1 MQIKTLFLFLSFLIF
16 FNPTLLAENVEVIDE
31 FETVEFNLPEIDE
44 ISTPS
49 TVDIRSP
56 QRLEIAEITVSGAD
70 HFEDFVIVGFSGL
83 SVGQTITVPGDEIT
97 NATRRFW
104 RQGLFAG
111 VQIGYTRIEDGK
123 IWLHIALQERPR
135 ISEINF
141 HGLRRSEIE
150 NLQPRLGLVIGN
162 QITPNLSDRA
172 ERVIARVLAERGFAN
187 ADIRVLQ
194 RNDPSRT
201 GYVIVDIEVDKNERM
216 RVHSVNLTGNYHL
229 SENQINRAMR
239 RTNAPTW
246 MNLFRTKR
254 FVQEEFQNDM
264 RSLIERYNEFG
275 FRDARIVS
283 YEVVPHDERS
293 VRVYLEIEEG
303 QRYYFR
309 NITWVGNTMY
319 SHELLTEILGI
330 QSGDVFNHTRLMERL
345 FSDPDAVMKM
355 YQDRGFLFSHIEPVE
370 IAIVG
375 DSIDFEMRIFE
386 GRPATINQINII
398 GNERVYEHVIRR
410 ELWVRPGQLYSQ
422 AAVIRTLRELA
433 QMGHFDQE
441 QLFADFQQ
449 GGISPNPEDGTV
461 DLNFV
466 LQTRGSDQIEF
477 SLGWGATG
485 VVGSIGLRFTNFAI
499 QNIFRPETYRI
510 VPQGEGQTFSINA
523 QTNAQF
529 FHSVGIQFVEPW
541 LGGRRPNS
549 LSISA
554 FYTSQSRVSD
564 RWSQFYQ
571 QQWGMMGGMMGMPG
585 MGGMGGWG
593 QSQMFEIDPERY
605 MRTLGFS
612 IGHGRRLSW
621 PDSFFTLFGEASYQ
635 LFMMRDWWQ
644 ILFPLGNGNYH
655 NISLN
660 MTLGRNSTDNPIF
673 TRSGSAF
680 QLGLQITPPY
690 SLIRR
695 WTGNSTTDYA
705 SFYDRDPNTG
715 MNRVTDL
722 YQRYNFLEYH
732 KWSFRARTFTPLS
745 RDERLV
751 LMARAE
757 FGFLG
762 HFNRY
767 LRSPIGTFI
776 MGGDGMST
784 FRSHG
789 QDLISMR
796 GYESGSLTPRDPMWG
811 SDVAFLYNK
820 FTMELRYAISLEQ
833 AATIWALGFVEAGN
847 SFTSFRNYNP
857 FELRRSAGVGVRI
870 FLPMFGIMGIDW
882 AFGFDPSN
890 LRPGQPS
897 GSQFHFVLGTE
908 L

>member
-1 MQIKTLFLFLSFLIF
+1 MQIKAIFWILSFFIVFSHSLSAQ
-16 FNPTLLAENVEVIDE
+16 TAENDIHFIEVETE
-31 FETVEFNLPEIDE
+31 VEDTLP
-44 ISTPS
+44 PS
-49 TVDIRSP
+49 TVDIRNP
-56 QRLEIAEITVSGAD
+56 QQLEIAEITVSGAE
-70 HFEDFVIVGFSGL
+70 HWEDFVIIGFSGL

-97 NATRRFW
+97 NVMRRFM
-104 RQGLFAG
+104 RQGLFHN

-135 ISEINF
+135 ISEVNF

-150 NLQPRLGLVIGN
+150 NIEPRLGLVPGN

-172 ERVIARVLAERGFAN
+172 ELVARRLLAERGFAN
-187 ADIRVLQ
+187 AEVRVLQ
-194 RNDPSRT
+194 RNDPVRP
-201 GYVIVDIEVDKNERM
+201 GYVIVDVEVDKNERT

-229 SENQINRAMR
+229 SEHQINRAMR

-246 MNLFRTKR
+246 INLFRTNR

-264 RSLIERYNEFG
+264 RALIERYNEFG

-283 YEVVPHDERS
+283 YSVVPHDERS
-293 VRVYLEIEEG
+293 VRVYLEIDEG

-309 NITWVGNTMY
+309 NITWVGNTEY
-319 SHELLTEILGI
+319 SHELLTELLGI
-330 QSGDVFNHTRLMERL
+330 RRGDVFNHTRLIERL
-345 FSDPDAVMKM
+345 FSDHDAVMSL
-355 YQDRGFLFSHIEPVE
+355 YNNRGFLFAHIEPVE

-375 DSIDFEMRIFE
+375 DSIDFEMRVFE
-386 GRPATINQINII
+386 GRPATINQVNII

-410 ELWVRPGQLYSQ
+410 ELHVRPGQLYSQ
-422 AAVIRTLRELA
+422 ANVIRTLRELA
-433 QMGHFDQE
+433 MMGHFDQE

-449 GGISPNPEDGTV
+449 GGIVPNPEDGTV

-485 VVGSIGLRFTNFAI
+485 VVGSVGLRFTNFAI
-499 QNIFRPETYRI
+499 QNIFRPEMYRI
-510 VPQGEGQTFSINA
+510 VPQGEGQIFSISA
-523 QTNAQF
+523 QTNARF
-529 FHSVGIQFVEPW
+529 FHSVSLQFVEPW

-549 LSISA
+549 LSVTA
-554 FYTSQSRVSD
+554 FYTSQSSISD
-564 RWSQFYQ
+564 RWNQFYA
-571 QQWGMMGGMMGMPG
+571 QQWAMMGGMGMGMPG
-585 MGGMGGWG
+585 MGMGGAH
-593 QSQMFEIDPERY
+593 MFEIDPERY
-605 MRTLGFS
+605 MRTLGLAV
-612 IGHGRRLSW
+612 GHGRRLSW
-621 PDSFFTLFGEASYQ
+621 PDNFFSFFGEASYQ
-635 LFMMRDWWQ
+635 LFMMQDWGR
-644 ILFPLGNGNYH
+644 ILFPLGNGSYH

-660 MTLGRNSTDNPIF
+660 MRLGRSSIDSPIF
-673 TRSGSAF
+673 TRRGSAF
-680 QLGLQITPPY
+680 ELGLQVTPPY

-695 WTGNSTTDYA
+695 WTGRSTTDYA
-705 SFYDRDPNTG
+705 SFYERDPITG
-715 MNRVTDL
+715 ANRVEEL

-745 RDERLV
+745 PNERLV
-751 LMARAE
+751 LMARTE

-762 HFNRY
+762 HFNQH
-767 LRSPIGTFI
+767 LRSPIGTFL

-784 FRSHG
+784 FRNHG

-796 GYESGSLTPRDPMWG
+796 GYTSGSLTPTDPMWG
-811 SDVAFLYNK
+811 SAVAFLYNK
-820 FTMELRYAISLEQ
+820 FTFELRYAISLEH

-847 SFTSFRNYNP
+847 SFTSFRHYNP

-882 AFGFDPSN
+882 AFGFDPDN
-890 LRPGQPS
+890 IRPGQRS